1 MKSLAIIVTH
11 PIQYY
16 VPVYQQLAKVCK
28 MKVFYTWGVQ
38 GAAYKYDP
46 DFQKT
51 ITWDLPLTEG
61 YPFEFIENTAK
72 DPGSH
77 HFKGIVNPELINK
90 IKAFKPDAILV
101 YGWAYKSHLAVMRHF
116 KGKIPVWF
124 RGDSTLL
131 DQTGAMQKI
140 FRKLFLT
147 WVYQHIDI
155 AFYVGKANKAY
166 FKAFGVK
173 EKQLVFAPHA
183 IDNKRFSTD
192 RSIEAL
198 QLRQKLGISAND
210 TLILF
215 AGKFEEKKDPTLLL
229 QAFTAP
235 DRKTD
240 NHKLTTK
247 NEQRT
252 TTTTHLLFVGNGEL
266 EETLKTHA
274 SIQQNNIHF
283 LDFQNQSQMPVIYQA
298 CDLFCLPSQ
307 GPGETWG
314 LAVNEAMASGKAILV
329 SDKVGCAESLIQE
342 GKNGEIFKSGNLEDL
357 SIKLRVLLANP
368 QKLLQMGMESKK
380 IIENWSFKQQVET
393 IAKELNEGH

>member
-16 VPVYQQLAKVCK
+16 VPVYQELAKICNL
-28 MKVFYTWGVQ
+28 KVFYTWGEQ
-38 GAAYKYDP
+38 GAASKYDP
-46 DFQKT
+46 DFKKHIQ
-51 ITWDLPLTEG
+51 WDIPLLES

-77 HFKGIVNPELINK
+77 HFKGIVNPELIKK
-90 IKAFKPDAILV
+90 IKAFQPDAILV

-131 DQTGAMQKI
+131 DQTGSLQKI
-140 FRKLFLT
+140 FRELLLT

-183 IDNKRFSTD
+183 VDNERFSTD

-240 NHKLTTK
+240 NQKLTTK

-266 EETLKTHA
+266 EETLKMHT
-274 SIQQNNIHF
+274 SVQQNNIHF
-283 LDFQNQSQMPVIYQA
+283 LDFQNQTQMPVIYQA

-342 GKNGEIFKSGNLEDL
+342 GRNGEIFKSGNLEDL

>member
-61 YPFEFIENTAK
+61 YPFEFIENKAK

-77 HFKGIVNPELINK
+77 HFKGIVNPGLINM
-90 IKAFKPDAILV
+90 IKDFRPDAILV

-124 RGDSTLL
+124 RGDSTLM
-131 DQTGAMQKI
+131 DQTGSLQKI

-183 IDNKRFSTD
+183 VDNERFSTD

-198 QLRQKLGISAND
+198 HLRQKLGISAND

-266 EETLKTHA
+266 EETLKMHT
-274 SIQQNNIHF
+274 SVQQNNIHF
-283 LDFQNQSQMPVIYQA
+283 LDFQNQTQMPVIYQA

-314 LAVNEAMASGKAILV
+314 LAVNEAMASSKAILV

>member
-16 VPVYQQLAKVCK
+16 VPVYQQLAKPCQL
-28 MKVFYTWGVQ
+28 KVFYTWGEK
-38 GAAYKYDP
+38 GANAKYDP
-46 DFQKT
+46 DFQKN
-51 ITWDLPLTEG
+51 ISWDIPLLDG
-61 YPFEFIENTAK
+61 YEFEFVENSAK

-77 HFKGIVNPELINK
+77 HYKGIVNPELIEK
-90 IKAFKPDAILV
+90 IKAFNPDAILV

-124 RGDSTLL
+124 RGDSTLM
-131 DQTGAMQKI
+131 DQTGSLQKI
-140 FRKLFLT
+140 FRKLFLI

-183 IDNKRFSTD
+183 VDNERFSTD

-198 QLRQKLGISAND
+198 HLRQKLGISAND

-266 EETLKTHA
+266 EETLKMHTSVQH
-274 SIQQNNIHF
+274 NNIHF
-283 LDFQNQSQMPVIYQA
+283 LDFQNQTQMPVIYQA

-314 LAVNEAMASGKAILV
+314 LAVNEAMASSKAILV

>member
-16 VPVYQQLAKVCK
+16 VAVYQKLAKICNL
-28 MKVFYTWGVQ
+28 KVFYTWGEQ
-38 GAAYKYDP
+38 GAASKYDP
-46 DFQKT
+46 DFKKHIQ
-51 ITWDLPLTEG
+51 WDIPLLEG
-61 YPFEFIENTAK
+61 YPFEFPENTAK

-77 HFKGIVNPELINK
+77 HFKGIVNPELIKK
-90 IKAFKPDAILV
+90 INAFQPDDILV

-124 RGDSTLL
+124 RGDSTLM
-131 DQTGAMQKI
+131 DQTGSLQKI

-183 IDNKRFSTD
+183 VDNERFSTD

-252 TTTTHLLFVGNGEL
+252 TTNTHLLFVGNGEL
-266 EETLKTHA
+266 EETLKMHT
-274 SIQQNNIHF
+274 SVQQNNIHF
-283 LDFQNQSQMPVIYQA
+283 LDFQNQTQMPVIYQA

-314 LAVNEAMASGKAILV
+314 LAVNEAMASSKAILV

>member
-16 VPVYQQLAKVCK
+16 IPVYQKLAKACRL
-28 MKVFYTWGVQ
+28 KVFYTWGEQ
-38 GAAYKYDP
+38 GAASKYDP
-46 DFQKT
+46 DFKKHIQ
-51 ITWDLPLTEG
+51 WDIPLLES

-72 DPGSH
+72 NPGSH
-77 HFKGIVNPELINK
+77 HFKGIVNPELIKK
-90 IKAFKPDAILV
+90 INAFQPDAILV

-124 RGDSTLL
+124 RGDSNLL
-131 DQTGAMQKI
+131 DETNRLRKI
-140 FRKLFLT
+140 LRKLFLT
-147 WVYQHIDI
+147 WIYQHIDL

-166 FKAFGVK
+166 FKAFEVK
-173 EKQLVFAPHA
+173 EKQLVFAPHVV
-183 IDNKRFSTD
+183 DNKRFSID

-215 AGKFEEKKDPTLLL
+215 AGKFEKKKDPTLLL
-229 QAFTAP
+229 QAFIAP

-240 NHKLTTK
+240 NDKPTTK

-252 TTTTHLLFVGNGEL
+252 TTNTHLLFVGNGEL

-274 SIQQNNIHF
+274 GIQQNNIHF
-283 LDFQNQSQMPVIYQA
+283 LDFQNQTQIPVIYQA

-329 SDKVGCAESLIQE
+329 SDKVGCAENLIQK

-380 IIENWSFKQQVET
+380 IIENWSFKKQVET